1 MSEEQNKPAEA
12 EVEQTEAVQDKAA
25 QEKAAQ
31 DKAADAGAGDRVAQ
45 LEAEVASLKD
55 QLLRQMAEVEN
66 TRRRAQRDREDA
78 SKFAVSSFAKEL
90 VTVADNLRRALEAV
104 PAEGRENDEVLKGLS
119 VGVEATE
126 RQLISAFERAG
137 IKKIDP
143 TGELFDPNFHQV
155 MFEIENTGKPAGTVV
170 QVLQPGYTIHGRL
183 LREAMVG
190 VAKAGPHEMGGQHV
204 DTKA

>member
-12 EVEQTEAVQDKAA
+12 EVEQTEAANGQAA
-25 QEKAAQ
+25 NGQ
-31 DKAADAGAGDRVAQ
+31 AADVAPPEERVAQ

-104 PAEGRENDEVLKGLS
+104 PAEGRENDEMLKSLA

-155 MFEIENTGKPAGTVV
+155 MFEIENTGKSAGTVV

-190 VAKAGPHEMGGQHV
+190 VAKAGPNEAGGQHV